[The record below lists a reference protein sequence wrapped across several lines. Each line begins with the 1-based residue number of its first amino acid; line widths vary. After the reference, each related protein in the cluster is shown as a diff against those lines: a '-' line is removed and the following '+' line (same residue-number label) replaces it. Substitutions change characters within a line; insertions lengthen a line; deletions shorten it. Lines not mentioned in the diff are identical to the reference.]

1 MKKFLALFIVLAILS
16 GCAAVQEPVPTE
28 TEAPTDAEPTVATP
42 EVTEPVETEPEPVAE
57 QLPMVAIS
65 IPTNVKT
72 STAEDGTVIFRQTS
86 QSMQLTM
93 RDPDVADK
101 IILDFLNRTDA
112 HNQAAADIEAEAQT
126 ADHSD
131 PAGSIFFYDL
141 IYNPTRIDHSV
152 LSLYGEAVSYSG
164 GNHPQ
169 RICTAANYNMVTG
182 DVLTLGSILH
192 HIDSKNTLV
201 DLVLN
206 SLDSI
211 AEEKY
216 LLDGYDDVVR
226 KRFEK
231 DESFDEDWYF
241 TNEGLCFYFAPY
253 EIAPYA
259 SGVIVAQIPYSEL
272 TGVIADE
279 FFPAEEDLGTGNI
292 LTSHIDSADMD
303 QFTQIAEITI
313 DQAGEMIF
321 LYTDGILRNVQI
333 HAGAYNAERDV
344 FVSNAVIFSTYTL
357 TPGDAL
363 MLKIQISDDMA
374 DLQLTY
380 ESGGELHHDILT
392 SEFLNG

>member
-1 MKKFLALFIVLAILS
+1 MKKFLALIVALAILS
-16 GCAAVQEPVPTE
+16 GCTAIREPVPIE
-28 TEAPTDAEPTVATP
+28 TEAPTDAEPTVTTP
-42 EVTEPVETEPEPVAE
+42 EITEPVETEPEPVVE

-72 STAEDGTVIFRQTS
+72 AAAEDGTVIFRQTS

-112 HNQAAADIEAEAQT
+112 HNQAAADIEAASQT

-152 LSLYGEAVSYSG
+152 LSLYGEAVSFSG

-279 FFPAEEDLGTGNI
+279 FFPAEKDLGMGNI
-292 LTSHIDSADMD
+292 LTSHIDGADMD

-363 MLKIQISDDMA
+363 MLKIQISDDMS

-380 ESGGELHHDILT
+380 ESGGEQHHTILT